1 MNNDIYIRRGPRPQ
15 GQPRGLGPGLVALL
29 VISLGALAVVVGM
42 RWMRGREAAEPRD
55 TAPSQKTEGRKTEGR
70 KTEGQK
76 AENRVPVPAPPPASA
91 VQPSRTVA
99 TPGPSSPGADPALP
113 ALTEARALTEAGQI
127 PAARD
132 KALGAL
138 AAAQT
143 PAVKRQIEDLL
154 GGIHTALVFT
164 PAPMAEKVDYTIQ
177 PGDRLAGIAKQH
189 GTTIELLTK
198 GNGIRSSVIRPGDR
212 LRVLTGKFSVLIDKS
227 ENDLVL
233 SLSDRFFKRYRVGTG
248 KFEKTP
254 AGRFRIT
261 DRIAQPTWWRSD
273 GKAVPYGDKENVL
286 GTHWL
291 SLDIPRYGI
300 HGTWEPETVGKQ
312 ESAGC
317 IRLVNAD
324 IEELYALLP
333 VGTPVAIQE

>member
-15 GQPRGLGPGLVALL
+15 GQPRGLGPGLVTLL
-29 VISLGALAVVVGM
+29 VIALAALAVVVGL
-42 RWMRGREAAEPRD
+42 RWMRG
-55 TAPSQKTEGRKTEGR
+55 
-70 KTEGQK
+70 QK
-76 AENRVPVPAPPPASA
+76 AAGPQDAPPATPAATPATPAPPGSAPAA
-91 VQPSRTVA
+91 RPAPLPTAAPAARPADTTPA
-99 TPGPSSPGADPALP
+99 PGPSASGPDPAVP
-113 ALTEARALTEAGQI
+113 ALNEARAFQEAGQI

-138 AAAQT
+138 AAART
-143 PAVKRQIEDLL
+143 PAVKRQVEDLL
-154 GGIHTALVFT
+154 GAIHTALVFT
-164 PAPMAEKVDYTIQ
+164 PAPMAEKVDYTIE

-212 LRVLTGKFSVLIDKS
+212 LRVLTGKFSILIDKS

-291 SLDIPRYGI
+291 SLDLPGYGI

-317 IRLVNAD
+317 IRLVNPD
-324 IEELYALLP
+324 IEELYTLLP

>member
-29 VISLGALAVVVGM
+29 VIALVALAVVVGM
-42 RWMRGREAAEPRD
+42 RWMRGHEPASPQDNAPVTADGAPAAPTPAR
-55 TAPSQKTEGRKTEGR
+55 
-70 KTEGQK
+70 
-76 AENRVPVPAPPPASA
+76 PAPAPMPPASTPAAA
-91 VQPSRTVA
+91 VRPSVTA
-99 TPGPSSPGADPALP
+99 PAPGPSASGPDPAVP
-113 ALTEARALTEAGQI
+113 ALNEASALREAGQV

-138 AAAQT
+138 AAART

-189 GTTIELLTK
+189 GTTVELLAK

-212 LRVLTGKFSVLIDKS
+212 LRILTGKFSILIDKS

-291 SLDIPRYGI
+291 SLDLPGYGI
-300 HGTWEPETVGKQ
+300 HGTWEPDTVGKQ

-324 IEELYALLP
+324 IEELYTLLP
-333 VGTPVAIQE
+333 VGTPVAIQD